1 MRRIGNRVKPMFV
14 IVAESIEP
22 STILTVAV
30 AVVPTPTPMSKGAV
44 NLTSSAHQ
52 SNQNQH

>member
-1 MRRIGNRVKPMFV
+1 MFV
-14 IVAESIEP
+14 IVVETTEP

-44 NLTSSAHQ
+44 NLTSSVEPE
-52 SNQNQH
+52 